1 MNLEGK
7 VAIVTGSSRGIGLGI
22 AEGFIKAGAFVA
34 ICGTKKENAQKTVNE
49 LIKKYD
55 KARVL
60 AVGLDV
66 SNEDSIKNAINEVN
80 SCFGRIDI
88 LVNNAGITVAG
99 PIENTTNE
107 DWDKIININTT
118 GMFKCIRESLKHMH
132 AGASII
138 NITSMN
144 GIYGAPYQA
153 AYSASKGAIISM
165 TKAMAKELGPKN
177 IRVNAI
183 APGMIGTDMVKD
195 AVSKEVEERLI
206 NATPLKRMGTPED
219 LQGISTLLASDAS
232 SFMTGAIISV
242 DGGLVM

>member
-80 SCFGRIDI
+80 NCFGRIDV

>member
-34 ICGTKKENAQKTVNE
+34 ICGTKKENAEKTVNE

-60 AVGLDV
+60 AVGLNV
-66 SNEDSIKNAINEVN
+66 SDDNSIINAINEVSN
-80 SCFGRIDI
+80 CFGRIDI
-88 LVNNAGITVAG
+88 LVNNAGITLAK
-99 PIENTTNE
+99 PIEGTTNE
-107 DWDKIININTT
+107 DWDKIINVNTT
-118 GMFKCIRESLKHMH
+118 GMFKCVRESLKYMS

-144 GIYGAPYQA
+144 GLYGAPYQA
-153 AYSASKGAIISM
+153 AYSASKGAIIAM
-165 TKAMAKELGPKN
+165 TKAMAKELGPKG

-183 APGMIGTDMVKD
+183 APGMIGTDMVND
-195 AVSKEVEERLI
+195 AVTPEVKERLI
-206 NATPLKRMGTPED
+206 NATPLRRIGTPQD
-219 LQGISTLLASDAS
+219 LEGISVLLASDQS
-232 SFMTGAIISV
+232 SFITSAIISV
-242 DGGLVM
+242 DGGIVM